1 MYARTIKIFADEPLN
16 SFLEA
21 RLKRLEQE
29 VQAEDDNYILN
40 VNEAEYIEHLTNMF
54 LVDNLELDFE
64 SMSVSTDRKEIPAEH
79 FPGGGFTWS
88 VERGRKYLR
97 NVVRYHIPYLGDQE
111 LLTCR
116 PSTYSLSEVNVSVNR
131 QEICFDII
139 DFDQGAEPIRQA
151 ATSNQ
156 EYILRHWERIKTSVA
171 SFNQGLQSKA
181 IRVFRSRKEELLKR
195 NDLMASLGVP
205 LKKRENLP
213 QTFAV
218 PTPATRKKITATKPA
233 VTEKGYRPEPTLE
246 DSTYR
251 EILRYLHDW
260 GKELERMPSTYSG
273 KSEEDLR
280 DMFLAFIEP
289 HFEGTATGET
299 FNKSGK
305 TDILLRFEGKNVFVA
320 ECKRWRGQQSYLD
333 AISQLLGYLTWRD
346 SKAAV
351 MMFIK
356 NKDISSVLQTIEQA
370 TSEHPNHLGLVSKQ
384 DESWLDYRFHLDG
397 DPNREVKLAVLM
409 FHYPENQ

>member
-1 MYARTIKIFADEPLN
+1 MYARRIKIFSEQSL
-16 SFLEA
+16 SSYLEA
-21 RLKRLEQE
+21 RLKRLEEE

-40 VNEAEYIEHLTNMF
+40 VNEVEYVEHLTAKY
-54 LVDNLELDFE
+54 LIVNLELDFD
-64 SMSVSTDRKEIPAEH
+64 SISVSTDRKEIAAEH
-79 FPGGGFTWS
+79 FPGGGFTWN
-88 VERGRKYLR
+88 VESGKKYPKDII
-97 NVVRYHIPYLGDQE
+97 RYHIPFSGDQE
-111 LLTCR
+111 LLSCR
-116 PSTYSLSEVNVSVNR
+116 PSTYLLSEVSVSANG
-131 QEICFDII
+131 QEIYFDIV
-139 DFDQGAEPIRQA
+139 DFDGNAESIKQRA
-151 ATSNQ
+151 ASNQ
-156 EYILRHWERIKTSVA
+156 AHIQQQWERVKNEVA
-171 SFNQGLQSKA
+171 SFNKGL
-181 IRVFRSRKEELLKR
+181 RSRASRAFQTRKEKLLKR

-205 LKKRENLP
+205 IKKRENLP

-218 PTPATRKKITATKPA
+218 PTPATRKKITATKPI
-233 VTEKGYRPEPTLE
+233 VTERGYRPEPTLE

-251 EILRYLHDW
+251 EILRHLHDW
-260 GKELERMPSTYSG
+260 GKQLERMPSTYSG

-289 HFEGTATGET
+289 YFEGTATGET

-356 NKDISSVLQTIEQA
+356 NKDISSVLQTIGQA
-370 TSEHPNHLGLVSKQ
+370 TSQHPNYLGLVSKQ
-384 DESWLDYRFHLDG
+384 EESWLNYRFHLSD
-397 DPNREVKLAVLM
+397 DPNREVKLAVLL
-409 FHYPENQ
+409 FHYP

>member
-1 MYARTIKIFADEPLN
+1 MYARSIKIFNEQSLRDY
-16 SFLEA
+16 LEA
-21 RLKRLEQE
+21 RFKKLEGQ
-29 VQAEDDNYILN
+29 VQAEADNYILN
-40 VNEAEYIEHLTNMF
+40 VSETEYVEHLNAKF
-54 LVDNLELDFE
+54 LVENLELDFD
-64 SMSVSTDRKEIPAEH
+64 SISISTDRKEIPAEH
-79 FPGGGFTWS
+79 FPGGGFAWN
-88 VERGRKYLR
+88 VERGKRYQKDII
-97 NVVRYHIPYLGDQE
+97 RYHIPYSGDQE

-116 PSTYSLSEVNVSVNR
+116 PSTFLLSEVSVSVSG
-131 QEICFDII
+131 QEIYFDIV
-139 DFDQGAEPIRQA
+139 DFDGNAESIKQRAASNQTHIRQ
-151 ATSNQ
+151 Q
-156 EYILRHWERIKTSVA
+156 WEKVNNEVA
-171 SFNQGLQSKA
+171 SFNKGLGSRAQRA
-181 IRVFRSRKEELLKR
+181 FQTRKEKLLKR

-205 LKKRENLP
+205 IKKRENLP

-218 PTPATRKKITATKPA
+218 PTPATRKKISVAKPV

-260 GKELERMPSTYSG
+260 GKQLERMPSTYSG
-273 KSEEDLR
+273 KSEEALR
-280 DMFLAFIEP
+280 DLFLAHIEP
-289 HFEGTATGET
+289 YFEGTATGET

-333 AISQLLGYLTWRD
+333 AISQLLRYLTWRD

-370 TSEHPNHLGLVSKQ
+370 TSQHPNYLGLVSKQ
-384 DESWLDYRFHLDG
+384 DESWLNYRFHLND
-397 DPNREVKLAVLM
+397 DSNREVKLAVLL
-409 FHYPENQ
+409 FHYPQ